1 VLKKSPDALV
11 IISLVLILFTALT
24 WLIPAGEYDREEI
37 GGRTVVKAGTYH
49 EVEENPQGIGDLLVA
64 PIKGFVGAAH
74 IIAFVILVGG
84 AFSILTA
91 TGALDAG
98 LGSVLQFACNNPG
111 SRHLVIP
118 LLMVIFSLAG
128 CTFGMSEENLVF
140 ILITMPLAKS
150 MGYDNLVGVAIPF
163 LGSAAGFAGAAI
175 NPFTVGIAQG
185 IAELPIGSGAGYRWF
200 VWSIFTVIAIAFV
213 MLYIR
218 KLERKGASASLLH
231 DSDNPAVESD
241 PERPPSFDRP
251 RKAVLFLF
259 VAAILLLMY
268 GANQLGWYIDEISAL
283 FLALGLLSAVL
294 TKLGVQKTVNA
305 FTSGAKDML
314 PAAIIIGISRSVLV
328 VAEEGKIID
337 TVLYAMSG
345 AVEDLPQT
353 VSVQMMF
360 FVQGALNVFIPSG
373 SGQAAIT
380 MPIMTPLADILGIA
394 RQSAVLAFQFGD
406 GLLNVIIPTSGVT
419 MGILSIAGIPYNVW
433 VKWVWKLIVIFALFS
448 MVFLALPQYFSVWPN

>member
-1 VLKKSPDALV
+1 MLKKSPDALV
-11 IISLVLILFTALT
+11 IISLVLILFTILT
-24 WLIPAGEYDREEI
+24 WIIPAGEYGRDMVD
-37 GGRTVVKAGTYH
+37 GRTVVMAGTYQS
-49 EVEENPQGIGDLLVA
+49 VEANPQGFGELLVA

-98 LGSVLQFACNNPG
+98 LGSVLKYAERNPA
-111 SRHLVIP
+111 SKHLVVP
-118 LLMVIFSLAG
+118 LLMIIFSLAG

-140 ILITMPLAKS
+140 ILITIPLARS

-185 IAELPIGSGAGYRWF
+185 IAELPIGSGAGYRWI
-200 VWSIFTVIAIAFV
+200 VWAVFTAVSIAFV

-218 KLERKGASASLLH
+218 KLERNPEKKLVTNDDREAFETEEPPKLDLSKKLVLL
-231 DSDNPAVESD
+231 
-241 PERPPSFDRP
+241 
-251 RKAVLFLF
+251 LFL
-259 VAAILLLMY
+259 VAIVLLMV
-268 GANQLGWYIDEISAL
+268 GANEWGWYIDEISAL
-283 FLALGLLSAVL
+283 FIALGIFSALV
-294 TKLGVQKTVNA
+294 TRMSVSKTVKS
-305 FTSGAKDML
+305 FTDGAKDML
-314 PAAIIIGISRSVLV
+314 TAAIIIGVSRAVLV
-328 VAEEGKIID
+328 VAEDGKIID
-337 TVLYAMSG
+337 TVLYAMANG
-345 AVEDLPQT
+345 VEDFPNT

-360 FVQGALNVFIPSG
+360 FVQGALNIFIPSG

-419 MGILSIAGIPYNVW
+419 MGILSIAKIPYNIW
-433 VKWVWKLIVIFALFS
+433 LKWVWKLIFLLTLFS
-448 MVFLALPQYFSVWPN
+448 MLFLALPQYFEVWPN

>member
-1 VLKKSPDALV
+1 MLKKSPDALV
-11 IISLVLILFTALT
+11 IISLVLILFTVLT
-24 WLIPAGEYDREEI
+24 WVIPAGEYSREVVD
-37 GGRTVVKAGTYH
+37 GRTVVMAGTY
-49 EVEENPQGIGDLLVA
+49 ETVEASPQGIGALLVA
-64 PIKGFVGAAH
+64 PIKGFVGAGH

-98 LGSVLQFACNNPG
+98 LGSVLKYAERNPA
-111 SRHLVIP
+111 SKHFVVP
-118 LLMVIFSLAG
+118 VLMVIFSLAG

-140 ILITMPLAKS
+140 ILITIPLARS
-150 MGYDNLVGVAIPF
+150 MGYDNLVGVGIPF

-185 IAELPIGSGAGYRWF
+185 ISELPIGSGAGYRWA
-200 VWSIFTVIAIAFV
+200 VWAVFTIISIVFV

-218 KLERKGASASLLH
+218 KLEKHPEKKLVTDDDQSSYEHKEPPLL
-231 DSDNPAVESD
+231 NG
-241 PERPPSFDRP
+241 P
-251 RKAVLFLF
+251 RKLVLILF
-259 VAAILLLMY
+259 VLAIVLLMF

-283 FLALGLLSAVL
+283 FIALGLLSAIV
-294 TKLGVQKTVNA
+294 TGMGVTKTVSS
-305 FTSGAKDML
+305 FTEGAKDML
-314 PAAIIIGISRSVLV
+314 TAAIIIGVSRAVLV
-328 VAEEGKIID
+328 VAEDGKIID
-337 TVLYAMSG
+337 TVLYAMASG
-345 AVEDLPQT
+345 VKDLPDT

-360 FVQGALNVFIPSG
+360 FVQGALNIFIPSG

-419 MGILSIAGIPYNVW
+419 MGILSIAKIPYNVW
-433 VKWVWKLIVIFALFS
+433 VKWVWKLILVFTLFS
-448 MVFLALPQYFSVWPN
+448 MLFLALPQYLDVWPQ